1 MYLTILRLVLPY
13 AQKIAAQQITD
24 FLNRRRELA
33 RETEELVEELREGTA
48 DCPPCPP
55 CPPCPS
61 PSSVTSAVAPYNFFS
76 TTNTIFFALSG
87 VLLGT
92 TLAAIFYVFWKDLS
106 SQE

>member
-24 FLNRRRELA
+24 FLNRRREQV
-33 RETEELVEELREGTA
+33 EEAEEFVEELREGTA

-55 CPPCPS
+55 CPS
-61 PSSVTSAVAPYNFFS
+61 PSSGTSAVAPYNFFS

-92 TLAAIFYVFWKDLS
+92 TIAAIFYVFWKDLS

>member
-1 MYLTILRLVLPY
+1 MYLTILRLILPY

-24 FLNRRRELA
+24 YLNRRREDKVKDA
-33 RETEELVEELREGTA
+33 ETKEKAKEIVEDAREGTVK
-48 DCPPCPP
+48 

-61 PSSVTSAVAPYNFFS
+61 PKNVAGYNLFS

-92 TLAAIFYVFWKDLS
+92 ALTAIFYVFWKDISL
-106 SQE
+106 QE

>member
-13 AQKIAAQQITD
+13 AQKIAVQQITD
-24 FLNRRRELA
+24 YLNRRREQA
-33 RETEELVEELREGTA
+33 KEAEERVEELREGSA
-48 DCPPCPP
+48 ECPP

-61 PSSVTSAVAPYNFFS
+61 PTSITSAGASYNFFS

-92 TLAAIFYVFWKDLS
+92 ALTAIFYVFWKDIS

>member
-24 FLNRRRELA
+24 YLNRRREEKA
-33 RETEELVEELREGTA
+33 KDTKEFVEDVRESIAE
-48 DCPPCPP
+48 

-61 PSSVTSAVAPYNFFS
+61 PTSETSVAASYNFFS

-87 VLLGT
+87 LLLGT
-92 TLAAIFYVFWKDLS
+92 AVTAIFYIFWKDLS

>member
-1 MYLTILRLVLPY
+1 MYLTILKLVLPY

-24 FLNRRRELA
+24 YLNRRREEKA
-33 RETEELVEELREGTA
+33 KDTKEFVEDVREGIA
-48 DCPPCPP
+48 E

-61 PSSVTSAVAPYNFFS
+61 PTSETSVAASYNFFS

-87 VLLGT
+87 LLLGT
-92 TLAAIFYVFWKDLS
+92 AVTAIFYIFWKDLS

>member
-24 FLNRRRELA
+24 YLNRRREQA
-33 RETEELVEELREGTA
+33 KEAEELGEGTS
-48 DCPPCPP
+48 DCPP

-61 PSSVTSAVAPYNFFS
+61 PTSVTNATSAVASYNFFS

-87 VLLGT
+87 LLLGT
-92 TLAAIFYVFWKDLS
+92 ALTAIFYVFWKDLS

>member
-1 MYLTILRLVLPY
+1 MYLTILKIVLPY
-13 AQKIAAQQITD
+13 AQKIAVGQITD
-24 FLNRRRELA
+24 YLNRRREQA
-33 RETEELVEELREGTA
+33 KEAEVLVEEFRGGTVE
-48 DCPPCPP
+48 CPP

-61 PSSVTSAVAPYNFFS
+61 PTSVTSAAASFNFFS

-92 TLAAIFYVFWKDLS
+92 TLCAIVYLFWKDAS